1 MQNVICLY
9 VRQAKN
15 SLPHPTLTGATFPL
29 SAFAALDRR
38 QNDDEK
44 WQGKLTGR
52 YNLTTS
58 DIVTIMDILPGA
70 LPSEADIQEFID
82 VAQKRI
88 APPAGWPWPD
98 S

>member
-1 MQNVICLY
+1 MQNAICLY
-9 VRQAKN
+9 VRTAKN
-15 SLPHPTLTGATFPL
+15 SLPHPTLPGATFPL
-29 SAFAALDRR
+29 SAFVALDLR

-52 YNLTTS
+52 YSLTTQ
-58 DIVTIMDILPGA
+58 DIVTIMEILPGS
-70 LPSEADIQEFID
+70 LPSEAEIQEFID

-88 APPAGWPWPD
+88 APPPGWRWPD